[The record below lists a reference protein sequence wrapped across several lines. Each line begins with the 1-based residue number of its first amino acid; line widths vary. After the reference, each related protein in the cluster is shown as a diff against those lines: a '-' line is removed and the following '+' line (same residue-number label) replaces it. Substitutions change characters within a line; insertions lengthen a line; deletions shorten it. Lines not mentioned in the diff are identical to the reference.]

1 MPATEAAPPR
11 APRAPRSRRRG
22 PGWVPNQ
29 HGAWAMLVAPFVVG
43 ALDSGPTWR
52 QVPLLLL
59 WLTGYL
65 AFFAAGLWLRSR
77 CKGRYWPPVRTYGV
91 VTAALGA
98 VVVAL
103 APELL
108 RWVPVYLPLLAVSLW
123 CSWRRADRTYLND
136 GVTIVAACL
145 MTVVVTAL
153 GSHPA
158 VGAGLPGAGWLPG
171 AGSTRAWLL
180 AAVLAT
186 YFGGTVLYVKTLIR
200 DRGDARVW
208 AASAAYHV
216 VACVAA
222 FLVDPWVGALFAV
235 LAVRAAVVPRRWPG
249 ITPARIGAGEVVATI
264 TLAALLLVG

>member
-1 MPATEAAPPR
+1 M
-11 APRAPRSRRRG
+11 
-22 PGWVPNQ
+22 PNQ

-59 WLTGYL
+59 WLTGYF
-65 AFFAAGLWLRSR
+65 AFFAAGLWLRSHR
-77 CKGRYWPPVRTYGV
+77 RSRYWPPVRAYGLA
-91 VTAALGA
+91 TAALGA
-98 VVVAL
+98 VVVAV

-108 RWVPVYLPLLAVSLW
+108 RWVPVYLPLLVVSLW

-153 GSHPA
+153 GSRS
-158 VGAGLPGAGWLPG
+158 GAPSWLPG
-171 AGSTRAWLL
+171 AGSAHAWLL

-200 DRGDARVW
+200 DRGDARVR

-216 VACVAA
+216 VACLAA
-222 FLVDPWVGALFAV
+222 FLVSPWAGALFAV
-235 LAVRAAVVPRRWPG
+235 LAVRAVVVPRRWPG
-249 ITPARIGAGEVVATI
+249 ITPAQIGAGEVVAT
-264 TLAALLLVG
+264 LALATLLLVG